1 MLDEN
6 AQKNAYN
13 KASEKSCNKVSENA
27 CNKLSKKAR
36 YITKSGVDV
45 IVHSFSIQYP
55 SNWNK
60 YYIDI

>member
-1 MLDEN
+1 MLAMASEN
-6 AQKNAYN
+6 A
-13 KASEKSCNKVSENA
+13 CNKVSENA
-27 CNKLSKKAR
+27 CNKASEKSCNKLSKKAR